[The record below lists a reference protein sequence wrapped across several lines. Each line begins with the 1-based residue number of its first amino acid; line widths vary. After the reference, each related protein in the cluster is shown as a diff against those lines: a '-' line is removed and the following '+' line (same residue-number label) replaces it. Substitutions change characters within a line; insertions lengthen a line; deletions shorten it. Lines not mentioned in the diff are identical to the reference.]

1 MSAKIIKIVLVGDGA
16 VGKTSLVFAF
26 TENPLKDSYEPTIVD
41 VYDNVETKWVP
52 ELRKMGNIPIV
63 LVGTKSDLRSDGTV
77 LAHLKSLGNKSPI
90 TCEQGQSLAK
100 KIKAQAYVESSSQT
114 KQGIKD
120 VFHKAAKL
128 VIDKIVIIGEG
139 GSGKTSILM
148 GYKDKT
154 FNPEWIPTVF
164 DNYIIKVPV
173 NDQEIPIN
181 LWDTAG
187 QEAYEQLRT
196 ITYDGCK
203 LFLICFDLANPDSL
217 IHAEQKWAPE
227 VRKFSTA
234 PFFLVGNK
242 TDLRDAFDLKG
253 RASLRD
259 PLPVTTK
266 QGEGV
271 ARAIGAKK
279 YMECSAMLNK
289 GLNELFEKAAGEVI
303 PKERREKKLC
313 LTPCKI
319 SPPHLFGYPSSFNPS
334 TMHLSTY
341 QDPPSSPTRMTKAQ
355 ILALLCCVAL
365 VHGKVIGTLKDP
377 LMGTPDSVLE
387 RASQMVHE
395 PRQSGSPLRF
405 FMRTSY
411 STVTQTQIVTSTSTT
426 FNTCYMT
433 ESGIIPCNKRRNIE
447 VESKPRVFLQG
458 QEKTW
463 EDIIPTRLSR
473 VEAASDDE
481 SVIELVSKG
490 DPLFQTEEPLV
501 EIVTVTLAGRED
513 LSETTTQSGLE
524 GRDDDSET
532 TTYRSPSE
540 SKEDNVE
547 ASTFFTDVEPK
558 EDPEAS
564 TLLPVSETREE
575 KPLET
580 TMTTTNIDLEGKGV
594 EEVIQSV
601 NHEVVSTVIESVSQ
615 GESDEG
621 VEAPTE
627 SSNMVIA
634 AEVKNDEHEAI
645 EGSQEIF
652 GVETVKV
659 VHNDNSEEVLSVA
672 SVENESVTGTPK
684 GDLIIIEGIE
694 AVEAMTVDPNV
705 ETLEGREDEIALES
719 SIQNHNWIEREIQGI
734 QGDCFDPSNIALRF
748 LTVVETKVAHRT
760 TTVIEYETGAKVQ
773 TVRFAANAD
782 ACLPTNLYPNEN

>member
-1 MSAKIIKIVLVGDGA
+1 
-16 VGKTSLVFAF
+16 
-26 TENPLKDSYEPTIVD
+26 
-41 VYDNVETKWVP
+41 
-52 ELRKMGNIPIV
+52 
-63 LVGTKSDLRSDGTV
+63 
-77 LAHLKSLGNKSPI
+77 
-90 TCEQGQSLAK
+90 
-100 KIKAQAYVESSSQT
+100 
-114 KQGIKD
+114 
-120 VFHKAAKL
+120 
-128 VIDKIVIIGEG
+128 
-139 GSGKTSILM
+139 
-148 GYKDKT
+148 
-154 FNPEWIPTVF
+154 
-164 DNYIIKVPV
+164 
-173 NDQEIPIN
+173 
-181 LWDTAG
+181 
-187 QEAYEQLRT
+187 
-196 ITYDGCK
+196 
-203 LFLICFDLANPDSL
+203 
-217 IHAEQKWAPE
+217 
-227 VRKFSTA
+227 
-234 PFFLVGNK
+234 
-242 TDLRDAFDLKG
+242 
-253 RASLRD
+253 
-259 PLPVTTK
+259 
-266 QGEGV
+266 
-271 ARAIGAKK
+271 
-279 YMECSAMLNK
+279 
-289 GLNELFEKAAGEVI
+289 
-303 PKERREKKLC
+303 
-313 LTPCKI
+313 
-319 SPPHLFGYPSSFNPS
+319 
-334 TMHLSTY
+334 
-341 QDPPSSPTRMTKAQ
+341 MTKAQ

-782 ACLPTNLYPNEN
+782 ACLPTNVFHLFSTKCA